1 MANRV
6 TIKAVVVEDNI
17 DFGKLDFNECVKIV
31 SERLKKNELWFET
44 NNKKISVWHR
54 KNKGE

>member
-1 MANRV
+1 
-6 TIKAVVVEDNI
+6 
-17 DFGKLDFNECVKIV
+17 V

-54 KNKGE
+54 KNKGEW